1 MASLDVYMNEY
12 YVGIFT
18 KKSSGAHSFQYTE
31 DWVNQPG
38 SRPISLSMPLQL
50 QEYQGDCVY
59 NSLIICYLIILKL
72 EIVL

>member
-18 KKSSGAHSFQYTE
+18 KKAQVRIHSNILKIGLI
-31 DWVNQPG
+31 NQEVVP
-38 SRPISLSMPLQL
+38 SLFRCHYSFKNIK
-50 QEYQGDCVY
+50 ETVSII
-59 NSLIICYLIILKL
+59 SLIICYLIILKL